1 MNEYVEVEIK
11 VTAADGKTASRHFEY
26 RALGPD
32 VEAAAGELRR
42 GFIGSI
48 DQRSREVNAGK

>member
-1 MNEYVEVEIK
+1 MNEYVEVEVK

-26 RALGPD
+26 KPLGPD
-32 VEAAAGELRR
+32 VESAASELRR

-48 DQRSREVNAGK
+48 DQRSKDVKDGS